1 MDELLKYFAGVGGM
15 PGRFSGTRA
24 EREQQIG
31 TPERRLMFKKAA
43 QLAYGDR
50 ELIDSRVAAGVA
62 LLGSVGAG
70 GVMLVLGWVLR
81 GVWDAI
87 F

>member
-1 MDELLKYFAGVGGM
+1 MLKTFAGVNGVT
-15 PGRFSGTRA
+15 GRIFGSRT

-31 TPERRLMFKKAA
+31 TPERAAMFKKAA

-50 ELIDSRVAAGVA
+50 ELVDSRVAAGVA
-62 LLGSVGAG
+62 LLGSVGT
-70 GVMLVLGWVLR
+70 GVIMLVLGWVLR